1 MEQYNYESEVATSQ
15 KEIGINQLVYVPA
28 DGDNIELQKR
38 GRRWERRQKKE
49 RKRETEIE
57 ARDRINQWI

>member
-28 DGDNIELQKR
+28 DDDNIELQKR
-38 GRRWERRQKKE
+38 ERRWERRQKKE